1 MSPLQPDCQEPGS
14 ALEPYAQAIEYGLPL
29 LFLEVHDMQV
39 VKYLCSGTHTY
50 MPAQMDGQVK
60 NVMLSAAHRTDSRGI
75 KNFTETFKMQFNT
88 ISTTR
93 STVA

>member
-1 MSPLQPDCQEPGS
+1 MGYL
-14 ALEPYAQAIEYGLPL
+14 YF
-29 LFLEVHDMQV
+29 FLEVDDMQV

-60 NVMLSAAHRTDSRGI
+60 NVMLSVAHRTESRGI